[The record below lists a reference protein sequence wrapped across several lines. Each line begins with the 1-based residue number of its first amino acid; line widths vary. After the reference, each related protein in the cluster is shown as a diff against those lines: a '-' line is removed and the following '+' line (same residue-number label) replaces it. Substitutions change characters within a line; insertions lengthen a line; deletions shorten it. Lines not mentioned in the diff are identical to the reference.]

1 MSDELDQPVPADF
14 DWGGGDLSEESDA
27 GFDVLRFTIRGQAFA
42 VEATLV
48 REILA
53 LTGSNAVGGSGV
65 EITSVPGLNAPIR
78 GVAMLRRQAVAVID
92 LADWIGLEGSGTP
105 SDFTPRILV
114 IEHGRLVAGILADAV
129 AGFELW
135 PAHVEN
141 DAKQT
146 LSEPVLEISSA
157 ARWAPGG
164 VLALLDIPAILEKVA
179 IR

>member
-1 MSDELDQPVPADF
+1 MSDDTEQPVPADF

-27 GFDVLRFTIRGQAFA
+27 GFDVLRFSIRGQAFA

-53 LTGSNAVGGSGV
+53 LSNANAVGSGV
-65 EITSVPGLNAPIR
+65 EITHVPGLKAPIR
-78 GVAMLRRQAVAVID
+78 GVAMLRRQAVAVLD

-114 IEHGRLVAGILADAV
+114 IEHERLVAGILADAV

-135 PAHVEN
+135 PARVEN

-146 LSEPVLEISSA
+146 LSAPILDISSA